1 MADSRSA
8 EVRAYNL
15 TLKVEVKTKMKME
28 KLVVAAAAFL
38 AFSLVT
44 QCSAQAKADKAGA
57 SGATV
62 AVPMPATDRM
72 PMAEF
77 KKLLA
82 ANDVVVIDVRSND
95 AYIAGHI
102 PGALSMPEETLTSA
116 TAEKLKRMG
125 KPIATYCA

>member
-1 MADSRSA
+1 
-8 EVRAYNL
+8 
-15 TLKVEVKTKMKME
+15 MKME
-28 KLVVAAAAFL
+28 KIGAAAVAL
-38 AFSLVT
+38 VAFSLVT
-44 QCSAQAKADKAGA
+44 QCSAQAKADKPEAA
-57 SGATV
+57 AATA

-82 ANDVVVIDVRSND
+82 ESDVVVIDVRSND

-125 KPIATYCA
+125 KPIATYCS